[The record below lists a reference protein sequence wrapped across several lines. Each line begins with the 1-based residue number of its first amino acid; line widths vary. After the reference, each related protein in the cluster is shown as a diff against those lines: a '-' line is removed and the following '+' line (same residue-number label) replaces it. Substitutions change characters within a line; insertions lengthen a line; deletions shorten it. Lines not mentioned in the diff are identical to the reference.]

1 MSRRRGRI
9 DGARLNHILIPQTS
23 AGRERFR
30 KSRLGRWTRPFGAVW
45 FSLTDEGRLVAIL
58 AVLSGAFGLDVRN
71 TAVYLIFCLLSA
83 LLLSQLIVAR
93 FSPLRAAELQLQYPK
108 RVTVGEPM
116 RFALTCVYDP
126 TLVRMPLRL
135 RGPFLPWDGAW
146 SAPLPPELPP
156 SGSGRTTATMVA
168 TFRARGSHH
177 LDAFEAVPVVP
188 LGLAT
193 GTGQASETPRFFV
206 VPRVANVRHIE
217 VPMSS
222 KHQPG
227 GVALA
232 SKSGESMDLLGVRPY
247 RPGDPVRDLHA
258 RSSARAGVPVV
269 REYVQEYFTRVGVVL
284 GIDAP
289 DDESLEAGIE
299 LAAGIVAFFSRG
311 EALIDVL
318 IVGEQV
324 HDLTLGRSLGFLDQA
339 LDMLASVQ
347 AGPTLPAEA
356 LAARL
361 GPYLERLSTLVV
373 VSQHAP
379 GADSAALEA
388 AVLAQGVSC
397 RTIHLD
403 ASTQARVRAGE
414 ALSL

>member
-1 MSRRRGRI
+1 
-9 DGARLNHILIPQTS
+9 
-23 AGRERFR
+23 
-30 KSRLGRWTRPFGAVW
+30 
-45 FSLTDEGRLVAIL
+45 
-58 AVLSGAFGLDVRN
+58 
-71 TAVYLIFCLLSA
+71 
-83 LLLSQLIVAR
+83 
-93 FSPLRAAELQLQYPK
+93 
-108 RVTVGEPM
+108 
-116 RFALTCVYDP
+116 
-126 TLVRMPLRL
+126 
-135 RGPFLPWDGAW
+135 
-146 SAPLPPELPP
+146 
-156 SGSGRTTATMVA
+156 
-168 TFRARGSHH
+168 
-177 LDAFEAVPVVP
+177 
-188 LGLAT
+188 
-193 GTGQASETPRFFV
+193 
-206 VPRVANVRHIE
+206 
-217 VPMSS
+217 
-222 KHQPG
+222 
-227 GVALA
+227 
-232 SKSGESMDLLGVRPY
+232 
-247 RPGDPVRDLHA
+247 
-258 RSSARAGVPVV
+258 
-269 REYVQEYFTRVGVVL
+269 VVL